1 MRWRFVG
8 GLTHS
13 MTSRYVPGAYL
24 VGGPILHFLSLL
36 LQTGV
41 RVQVTWLCDRD
52 LALLAPPVAEKQAK
66 PKLNLQVTHLNA
78 KTVSKVETKTE
89 VVDNEKCAKY
99 FFEVRFPELLAA
111 MMQTQVVSLTK
122 EDGFRFIEYYRSR
135 GNKKQN

>member
-66 PKLNLQVTHLNA
+66 PKLSLQVTHLNV

-89 VVDNEKCAKY
+89 GVDREKCAKY
-99 FFEVRFPELLAA
+99 FIEVRVPELLAA

>member
-1 MRWRFVG
+1 MS
-8 GLTHS
+8 S
-13 MTSRYVPGAYL
+13 MTSPYVPGSYL
-24 VGGPILHFLSLL
+24 VGGPILHFLSLF

-52 LALLAPPVAEKQAK
+52 LALLSPPVTEKQVK
-66 PKLNLQVTHLNA
+66 PKLSLQVTHLNA

-89 VVDNEKCAKY
+89 TEVVETEKCAKY

-122 EDGFRFIEYYRSR
+122 EDGFRFIAYYRSR
-135 GNKKQN
+135 GNKKQNSFV